1 MEFGYKYPFKGEPY
15 EMKYIRLVIQYT
27 NTLFLSTEFFRV
39 LANWVLDRFFL
50 KLEIKLCRSFVSH
63 FFLSLFKL
71 FFQIPHGFGC
81 SFFKI
86 VFVGFSEN
94 PRPRGT

>member
-50 KLEIKLCRSFVSH
+50 KLEIKLSRSFVPH
-63 FFLSLFKL
+63 FFLPFFKL

-86 VFVGFSEN
+86 VLVRSSIN
-94 PRPRGT
+94 SRSRRT